1 MSPSPEV
8 SLVDVDDAVMD
19 QLLDLAKRD
28 ASPDEVAPPLGGPG
42 WNLER
47 TAWFFSHH
55 RAAAH
60 GLDGEAGEK
69 TWAILAD
76 GRLAGSVRLRR
87 VESGSPESDSV
98 EPGSPESDSVEPG
111 SANVAETGIWLGR
124 SFRSKGIGSAALRLV
139 LAEARRA
146 GVTEVTARTLAGNLG
161 AQRLLTAAG
170 AALTPDD
177 DGTVRAV
184 VVLHN

>member
-1 MSPSPEV
+1 MSRSPDV
-8 SLVDVDDAVMD
+8 SLADVDEAVLD

-47 TAWFFSHH
+47 TAWFFSYH
-55 RAAAH
+55 RAAAQ

-69 TWAILAD
+69 TWAILA
-76 GRLAGSVRLRR
+76 GGSPAGSIRLKRTDTGNGR
-87 VESGSPESDSV
+87 KS
-98 EPGSPESDSVEPG
+98 
-111 SANVAETGIWLGR
+111 AETGIWLGR
-124 SFRSKGIGSAALRLV
+124 SFRSRGIGSAALLLV

-146 GVTEVTARTLAGNLG
+146 GLAEVTARTLAGNVG
-161 AQRLLTAAG
+161 AQRLLAAAG
-170 AALTPDD
+170 ATLTPDD

-184 VVLHN
+184 VVL